1 MDITMSDIE
10 AIRARH
16 SVRNYKPEAI
26 APETLALLKA
36 KIEELNAA
44 GDLHLQLIENAGST
58 YNRLLN
64 RAMGLSSAPSVIAC
78 IGKDS
83 ENLDQRVGYYGE
95 QLVLYA
101 QKLGLNTCWAGTF
114 NRKNIGGEYGEEERL
129 VISIAIGYGED
140 QGNPHRSKS
149 ADQVSEAAGDRPEWF
164 EKGVELALL
173 APTAV
178 NQQKFLIRLNADSSV
193 DFIDNTK
200 LLGQVDLGIV
210 RYHFEVGSGVSCK
223 P

>member
-1 MDITMSDIE
+1 MC
-10 AIRARH
+10 
-16 SVRNYKPEAI
+16 N
-26 APETLALLKA
+26 
-36 KIEELNAA
+36 
-44 GDLHLQLIENAGST
+44 
-58 YNRLLN
+58 
-64 RAMGLSSAPSVIAC
+64 
-78 IGKDS
+78 
-83 ENLDQRVGYYGE
+83 
-95 QLVLYA
+95 
-101 QKLGLNTCWAGTF
+101 
-114 NRKNIGGEYGEEERL
+114 
-129 VISIAIGYGED
+129 
-140 QGNPHRSKS
+140 RSKS
-149 ADQVSEAAGDRPEWF
+149 ADQVSEADGDRPEWF